1 MGAKASQEKGNA
13 MSELASAIN
22 AMFVLFIITIVG
34 FVATKC
40 GVLDKTSQERLTKMV
55 FNISLPATLLASVT
69 DLDAS
74 SLASQVPLAVG
85 LSVLQ
90 FFLLLGIG
98 ALSCLIL
105 RVPSEQRIPYLFM
118 SICTNTGFIGLPV
131 ATSIYGSQAAI
142 LSAIFIAIIGFLMY
156 LIGIPMIARG
166 SDTSST
172 APAWRQ
178 AINPPS
184 IASLIAL
191 AIFFTGFQLPAPI
204 ASAASMIGSS
214 TAPVAM
220 MIIGIILANAPLRD
234 VVSELRLYPFILIR
248 QLIAPA
254 IVYFVL
260 RLFISDELMLGV
272 FTVMLAMP
280 TGSMASSFMAMFDWD
295 TTLPAAGTILA
306 TVASFPI
313 IPALLW
319 VMSL

>member
-1 MGAKASQEKGNA
+1 

-22 AMFVLFIITIVG
+22 AMLVLFIITIVG

-40 GVLDKTSQERLTKMV
+40 GVLDSTSQERLTKMV

-69 DLDAS
+69 DLDAG

-98 ALSCLIL
+98 ALACLVL
-105 RVPSEQRIPYLFM
+105 RVPKAQRIPYLFM

-156 LIGIPMIARG
+156 LIGIPMIAKG
-166 SDTSST
+166 GEGDAAST
-172 APAWRQ
+172 GPAWRQ

-191 AIFFTGFQLPAPI
+191 GIFFTGLSLPQPI
-204 ASAASMIGSS
+204 ADAASMIGAS

-220 MIIGIILANAPLRD
+220 MVIGIILANAPLRD

-260 RLFISDELMLGV
+260 RLFIHDDLMLGV

-280 TGSMASSFMAMFDWD
+280 TGSMASSFMAMFGWD
-295 TTLPAAGTILA
+295 TTLPASGTILA
-306 TVASFPI
+306 TIASFPI

-319 VMSL
+319 AMSL